1 MSKKATNVYRISDPG
16 MEPYFIQYDPL
27 CYTVFKK
34 ITAEESGRVRES
46 MVGHYSTIGGCL
58 NSIAKDS
65 IKNQDYDSLASF
77 IEAHNEQLTKL
88 QAIVTI

>member
-46 MVGHYSTIGGCL
+46 LVGYYSTIGGCL

-65 IKNQDYDSLASF
+65 IKNQDYDSLSSF
-77 IEAHNEQLTKL
+77 IEAHKQQLDKL
-88 QAIVTI
+88 QEIVTI